1 MSPWVGC
8 GPPGRLPRR
17 AGRVSG
23 NVIGASSPAPGAAPV
38 ADLKQ
43 VRHASV
49 TPRPKHARHDD
60 HRPDLVQ
67 RGRRPPRSG
76 AGARAGDARAG
87 SALARAQG
95 EPDRGA
101 RRHRCVPPHHR
112 DRARRPL
119 QQAPGERFHARADA
133 GAEAAAGPDPLQP
146 HQPGAA
152 PGAPLARHPARSRG
166 LAGAQLQP
174 LPARQPGAGTP
185 RGALRH
191 GAHRHG
197 RPSTQLLDR
206 ARHGPAPGVWHR
218 ARGGTGAGGGLRSA
232 PRAPHQRHDPATRI
246 PLGAT
251 GRSPPRTAAGGPGQ
265 RHPPQDWCCSAAPA
279 RA

>member
-38 ADLKQ
+38 AKLKQ

-49 TPRPKHARHDD
+49 TSRPKHARHDD
-60 HRPDLVQ
+60 HR
-67 RGRRPPRSG
+67 
-76 AGARAGDARAG
+76 
-87 SALARAQG
+87 
-95 EPDRGA
+95 
-101 RRHRCVPPHHR
+101 
-112 DRARRPL
+112 
-119 QQAPGERFHARADA
+119 
-133 GAEAAAGPDPLQP
+133 PDPLQP